1 MVLNKFSIFIFFP
14 VNTNNPWRLPSGVVL
29 TAVGSRVLKDK
40 TLFRTFFLVLPLPR
54 YTLQRET
61 QEVRTS
67 KMVQRLTY
75 RKRHSYATK
84 SNQHRVVK
92 TPGNNSSIVNSVKEK
107 RRSKFIGLI
116 VVFVYEMKVG
126 NWCTRP
132 PRKELVDLSVLSLER
147 GFKGYFCFSFFLFSN
162 FSFGL
167 YFCFD
172 FIKKLW
178 KYFMID
184 MVGWR
189 RSKLFLLEVGILFCY
204 SESNRIMLKY
214 NCTLAIGVLQW
225 LSGWVRKLLWF
236 VVVWEF

>member
-1 MVLNKFSIFIFFP
+1 
-14 VNTNNPWRLPSGVVL
+14 
-29 TAVGSRVLKDK
+29 
-40 TLFRTFFLVLPLPR
+40 
-54 YTLQRET
+54 
-61 QEVRTS
+61 
-67 KMVQRLTY
+67 MVQRLTY

-184 MVGWR
+184 MIGWR
-189 RSKLFLLEVGILFCY
+189 RFKLFLLEVGILFCY
-204 SESNRIMLKY
+204 SESNRIESNHVEVQLHRSDWRVKMIVGMGAQI
-214 NCTLAIGVLQW
+214 TLIRGFLRVL
-225 LSGWVRKLLWF
+225 GDREGIF
-236 VVVWEF
+236 

>member
-1 MVLNKFSIFIFFP
+1 
-14 VNTNNPWRLPSGVVL
+14 
-29 TAVGSRVLKDK
+29 
-40 TLFRTFFLVLPLPR
+40 
-54 YTLQRET
+54 
-61 QEVRTS
+61 
-67 KMVQRLTY
+67 MVQRLTY

-184 MVGWR
+184 MIGWR
-189 RSKLFLLEVGILFCY
+189 RFKLFLLEVGILFCY
-204 SESNRIMLKY
+204 SESNRIESNHVEVQLHRSDWRVKMIVGMGAQI
-214 NCTLAIGVLQW
+214 TLIRGFLRVLGDREGIFWLVDWLLPEIWGFGLQWFVLVQVLQMNFAIS
-225 LSGWVRKLLWF
+225 L
-236 VVVWEF
+236 